1 MRRPFISAMLVA
13 VAASTLTA
21 AQAKYDL
28 ADEKPYSG
36 TIKTVVSFQAPDGSV
51 GVHFDL
57 KTDDGKIVSVHVGPA
72 LYIGMQNFFFF
83 ADDKVEIIGARTT
96 ADGNT
101 FIEARTIQKGGTM
114 LVLRD
119 ETGKPKWTG
128 DEGIDG
134 CGVNHIPLPR
144 NTER

>member
-1 MRRPFISAMLVA
+1 MRRYFVSAILV
-13 VAASTLTA
+13 VAASALLA
-21 AQAKYDL
+21 AQGKYDL
-28 ADEKPYSG
+28 ASEKAYTG
-36 TIKTVVSFQAPDGSV
+36 VIKTVVSFQAPDGSV

-57 KTDDGKIVSVHVGPA
+57 KTEDGKIVSVHVGPA
-72 LYIGMQNFFFF
+72 LYVGMQNFFFF
-83 ADDKVEIIGARTT
+83 AEDQVEIIGAKTT

-101 FIEARTIQKGGTM
+101 FIAAKSIQKGSSM

-119 ETGKPKWTG
+119 SAGKPKWPG
-128 DEGIDG
+128 FDEGIDG

>member
-1 MRRPFISAMLVA
+1 MRHFISAVLV
-13 VAASTLTA
+13 VAASTLLA

-28 ADEKPYSG
+28 AGEQTYAG
-36 TIKTVVSFQAPDGSV
+36 AIKTVVSYQAPDGSV

-72 LYIGMQNFFFF
+72 IYVGMQNFFFF
-83 ADDKVEIIGARTT
+83 AEDKVVIIGAKTT
-96 ADGNT
+96 YDGNV
-101 FIEARTIQKGGTM
+101 FIEARMVQKGSNM

-119 ETGKPKWTG
+119 DTGKPKWTG
-128 DEGIDG
+128 FDNGIDG
-134 CGVNHIPLPR
+134 CGVNHIQLPT